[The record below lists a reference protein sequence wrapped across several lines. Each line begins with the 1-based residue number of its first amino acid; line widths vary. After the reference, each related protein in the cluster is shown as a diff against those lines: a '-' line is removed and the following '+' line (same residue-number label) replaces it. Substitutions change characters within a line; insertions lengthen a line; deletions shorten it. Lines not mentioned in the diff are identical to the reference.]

1 MSSILSFPAH
11 ILRGNGCL
19 NDLFTIVKSKRI
31 CVFGGNKALKVVRP
45 LLEQLIET
53 QNSGAEIRFYWYGGE
68 VSPGNINNMYRQ
80 SQQFEADIVFAAGG
94 GKAIDAGKAVADK
107 LGLPVV
113 AIPTIAATCAAVSA
127 VSIMYDEQGHYDDMF
142 HLAKAP
148 DVVVLDG
155 EIITQ
160 GPVRW
165 LAAGLGDTLAKLY
178 EYRVISGGHPDYS
191 LNMAAFANGQV
202 CFDIIERYGSEA
214 VQEVAGRQPGAALE
228 QVMDAIFTFAGFTSI
243 MGVGDHVAAAHA
255 LFEGFTVLD
264 KTRDFGHGL
273 LVGFGNLCLLVLEGR
288 ADHEILE
295 AIKLAKSCQVPTSLE
310 EIAFLTEDELRK
322 VAVKA
327 VNTADMDNMPTKIT
341 VEQLIDSMHYVSN
354 LSTKTI

>member
-19 NDLFTIVKSKRI
+19 NDLFSVVKAKRI
-31 CVFGGNKALKVVRP
+31 CVFGGHRALKVITP
-45 LLEQLIET
+45 LLEQLIKT
-53 QNSGAEIRFYWYGGE
+53 DQIDTVISFHWFGGE
-68 VSPGNINNMYRQ
+68 VSPTNIENMYRQ
-80 SQQFEADIVFAAGG
+80 ARLSGADTIFAVGG
-94 GKAIDAGKAVADK
+94 GKAIDAGKVVADK

-155 EIITQ
+155 EVITQ

-214 VQEVAGRQPGAALE
+214 VQEVALRQPGAALE

-295 AIKLAKSCQVPTSLE
+295 SIKLAKACQVPTSLD
-310 EIAFLTEDELRK
+310 EIASLTEDELIQI
-322 VAVKA
+322 AEKA
-327 VNTADMDNMPTKIT
+327 INTADMDNMPTSIT
-341 VEQLIDSMHYVSN
+341 VEQLIDSMHYVSE
-354 LSTKTI
+354 LSKKTI